1 MVENF
6 GLRLKTLR
14 KNARYTQKKLA
25 DLIGLEQTTIANYE
39 NGNRIPNIN
48 KITALA
54 NLFNVSTDY
63 LLGKTETS
71 ETNKSLYSYKDYIN
85 KLLIGDKKAAY
96 EIVLSFIHN
105 GMSVQDLYQN
115 IIQRSLIETG
125 ELWER
130 GVIDIWKE
138 HIITE
143 ISMYIMNNIV
153 TNYERATNKNKTI
166 LALLPGGEMHSIG
179 LRMFCDILWLEGW
192 NTIFLGINLPTSSL
206 MKAIQEY
213 KPFAITLSVTMPYH
227 IDPTTNII
235 SAISKIDSKERP
247 LILIGGS
254 AFNNINNVCELT
266 GADCYFKTINEANSK
281 LVELL

>member
-71 ETNKSLYSYKDYIN
+71 DTNKSLYSYKDYIN

-125 ELWER
+125 ELWEQ

>member
-71 ETNKSLYSYKDYIN
+71 DTNKSLYSYKDYIN

-125 ELWER
+125 ELWEQ

-227 IDPTTNII
+227 IDPTTNLI
-235 SAISKIDSKERP
+235 SVISKINSKERP

-266 GADCYFKTINEANSK
+266 GADYYFKTINEANSK
-281 LVELL
+281 LVGLL

>member
-71 ETNKSLYSYKDYIN
+71 DTNKSLYSYKDYIN

-125 ELWER
+125 ALWEQ

-227 IDPTTNII
+227 IDPTTNLI
-235 SAISKIDSKERP
+235 SVISKINSKERP

-254 AFNNINNVCELT
+254 AFNNINNACELT
-266 GADCYFKTINEANSK
+266 GADYYFKTINEANSK